1 MQTIQRN
8 DLLLADDDPDV
19 LEALRIYLGR
29 FGWAPRVAANKA
41 AVYEAI
47 YRKTPGVVLLD
58 LQFGEANGIEILER
72 LTRDGFAAPIIML
85 TGHATV
91 ATAVGAIKMGA
102 FDFLTKPVDLE
113 RLRLV
118 LLDAV
123 EHGTPVAAPPPDT
136 PRLIAG
142 QSPAMQKVLD
152 TINEVAPTDAK
163 VLITGE
169 SGVGKE
175 LVARAIHE
183 RSRRRQQEF
192 VAVNMAA
199 LPEKLAESVLFGHEK
214 GAFTGADRTH
224 VGWCETANGGT
235 LFLDE
240 IGEMELQ
247 LQAKLLRFL
256 QEGAYHRVGSSAS
269 RTVDVRLISATN
281 RCSRR
286 LVKDG
291 LLREDL
297 FYRLQVVEI
306 VVPPLRD
313 RREEIRPLV
322 EFFLARAADR
332 HGRPRK
338 PLTTAALA
346 AMESYSWPGNVRE
359 LEHVAERM
367 VILTRDDELGVS
379 SLPDHVALGIG
390 LVPGSGSPAPSLT
403 DQDLRQMDQVQ
414 RRAILEALEN
424 AGGHAVT
431 AARLLG
437 IGQAT
442 LYRKLK
448 RYQITLPRQRMS
460 RFEVGA
466 ADPLQSH
473 S

>member
-1 MQTIQRN
+1 
-8 DLLLADDDPDV
+8 
-19 LEALRIYLGR
+19 
-29 FGWAPRVAANKA
+29 
-41 AVYEAI
+41 
-47 YRKTPGVVLLD
+47 
-58 LQFGEANGIEILER
+58 
-72 LTRDGFAAPIIML
+72 
-85 TGHATV
+85 
-91 ATAVGAIKMGA
+91 
-102 FDFLTKPVDLE
+102 
-113 RLRLV
+113 
-118 LLDAV
+118 
-123 EHGTPVAAPPPDT
+123 
-136 PRLIAG
+136 
-142 QSPAMQKVLD
+142 
-152 TINEVAPTDAK
+152 
-163 VLITGE
+163 
-169 SGVGKE
+169 
-175 LVARAIHE
+175 
-183 RSRRRQQEF
+183 
-192 VAVNMAA
+192 
-199 LPEKLAESVLFGHEK
+199 
-214 GAFTGADRTH
+214 
-224 VGWCETANGGT
+224 
-235 LFLDE
+235 
-240 IGEMELQ
+240 
-247 LQAKLLRFL
+247 
-256 QEGAYHRVGSSAS
+256 
-269 RTVDVRLISATN
+269 VDVRLISATN

-313 RREEIRPLV
+313 RREEIRPLA

-390 LVPGSGSPAPSLT
+390 LVSGSGSPAPSLS

-466 ADPLQSH
+466 ADPLETH